1 MTRMTDVISEKKMPG
16 SSDRLG
22 RAFLLAVFS
31 PTVALL
37 AVAIIVAVTYANN
50 NSVSEYEKQAIEV
63 VSMQNDITVRWNE
76 TVDTF
81 NDTIVFSQGEH
92 VTLFTLSLGSVHDLI
107 TDSQAVINRWKEID
121 VPDEHL
127 SSYLLG
133 LEALMA
139 MQDGLILFE
148 EYFQNSIDTLVADQI
163 RAETAEAKLVHAA
176 ELWQAA
182 ADAAAIEG

>member
-1 MTRMTDVISEKKMPG
+1 MTQIIPETKQPESNSRF
-16 SSDRLG
+16 G
-22 RAFLLAVFS
+22 RAFLLAAFS

-37 AVAIIVAVTYANN
+37 VVTIFVAVTYL
-50 NSVSEYEKQAIEV
+50 NSNGTSEYEKQAIEV
-63 VSMQNDITVRWNE
+63 VTMQNDITIRWNE
-76 TVDTF
+76 TVEAF
-81 NDTIVFSQGEH
+81 NDTIVTSEGEH
-92 VTLFTLSLGSVHDLI
+92 VTLFTLSVGSVHDLI
-107 TDSQAVINRWKEID
+107 TDSQAVINRWNEID

-148 EYFQNSIDTLVADQI
+148 EYFQDSLDTLVADQI
-163 RAETAEAKLVHAA
+163 RAELAEAKLVHAA

-182 ADAAAIEG
+182 ADAAATEG

>member
-1 MTRMTDVISEKKMPG
+1 MTNVMSETKNPE
-16 SSDRLG
+16 SSDRFG

-37 AVAIIVAVTYANN
+37 VVTIFVAFTYVSSNG
-50 NSVSEYEKQAIEV
+50 VSEYESQAIEV

-81 NDTIVFSQGEH
+81 NATDVTTQDEH

-107 TDSQAVINRWKEID
+107 TDSQAVINRWNEID

-148 EYFQNSIDTLVADQI
+148 EYFQNSLDTLVADQL

-176 ELWQAA
+176 ELWRAA
-182 ADAAAIEG
+182 AAAAATEG